1 MPCNK
6 IIIFAIVNH
15 DYKRQMQSYLPWY
28 LSNYTAHD
36 SGYGSGIRKSQLYN
50 ARGKKL
56 AEIPMSSKLPSTAIS
71 FSSIDHSSSSA
82 SLNKDTS
89 DVGKGRIQLSTSTSP
104 NKKAPSK
111 QLPPTPV
118 ISNSDLNP
126 NAQSSQQDSSQ
137 QRPLKVPDNIP
148 EPHIVTPHTPVKSP
162 PSFFQR
168 LFQRQ

>member
-1 MPCNK
+1 
-6 IIIFAIVNH
+6 
-15 DYKRQMQSYLPWY
+15 
-28 LSNYTAHD
+28 
-36 SGYGSGIRKSQLYN
+36 
-50 ARGKKL
+50 
-56 AEIPMSSKLPSTAIS
+56 MSSKLPSTAIS

-104 NKKAPSK
+104 NKKGSSK

-126 NAQSSQQDSSQ
+126 NAPSSQQDSSQ